1 MANQLQS
8 NIEAIKEALRIARYY
23 VESILNHTLFPS
35 DAELYNYTE
44 LEYILAQGTGKEINT
59 GVVIDSVQDTLEVTL
74 LDDTGAQNWEY
85 YFRWSNCQLAR
96 YGTNANK
103 IRFTYYGAYPEYQT
117 VDYNGKLTTFKF
129 DNGHA
134 WCNGTQYQTWSA
146 HGTAST
152 NRTTFRVFYHGDT
165 QTNFKFYGAKVTRA
179 GEVIHNW
186 IPVLKDVDGT
196 TRCGLWDTVTKQFS
210 YTTASYSYKIK
221 EV

>member
-1 MANQLQS
+1 MANQLQNS
-8 NIEAIKEALRIARYY
+8 IEATKESLRITKYY
-23 VESILNHTLFPS
+23 IDSILNHTPFPS
-35 DAELYNYTE
+35 DAEIYNYTE

-59 GVVIDSVQDTLEVTL
+59 NVLIDSVQDTLEITL

-85 YFRWSNCQLAR
+85 YFRWNNCQLAR
-96 YGTNANK
+96 YITNANK
-103 IRFTYYGAYPEYQT
+103 IRFTYYTKYPEYQT
-117 VDYNGKLTTFKF
+117 VDYNNKLTTFKF

-134 WCNGTQYQTWSA
+134 WCNGVQFQTWTP
-146 HGTAST
+146 HTTPYG
-152 NRTTFRVFYHGDT
+152 NVTTFRVFYNGDT

-186 IPVLKDVDGT
+186 VPVLKDVDGT